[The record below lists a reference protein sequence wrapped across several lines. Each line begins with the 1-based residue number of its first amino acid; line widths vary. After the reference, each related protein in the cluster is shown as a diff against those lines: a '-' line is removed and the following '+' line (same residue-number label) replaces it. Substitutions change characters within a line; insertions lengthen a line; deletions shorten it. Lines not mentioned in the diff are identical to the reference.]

1 MFCYPSL
8 NLSVFYTKYR
18 NQGRRL
24 NYAETKFIFKRR
36 ITGKGTECQRFCTA
50 FEDEADR
57 KEAQKLS
64 SALLST
70 AKKLSVEPSKLM
82 ERLRTAQH

>member
-1 MFCYPSL
+1 MPR
-8 NLSVFYTKYR
+8 LSSYSSEDLREKAQKARDF
-18 NQGRRL
+18 
-24 NYAETKFIFKRR
+24 A
-36 ITGKGTECQRFCTA
+36 QRC
-50 FEDEADR
+50 DNEADR

-70 AKKLSVEPSKLM
+70 AKKLGVEPSKLM

>member
-1 MFCYPSL
+1 MPR
-8 NLSVFYTKYR
+8 LSTYSVEELRAKAHKARDFALR
-18 NQGRRL
+18 CE
-24 NYAETKFIFKRR
+24 A
-36 ITGKGTECQRFCTA
+36 
-50 FEDEADR
+50 EADR

-70 AKKLSVEPSKLM
+70 AKKLGVEPSKLM

>member
-1 MFCYPSL
+1 M
-8 NLSVFYTKYR
+8 
-18 NQGRRL
+18 

-36 ITGKGTECQRFCTA
+36 ITKKGSESTDFALRC
-50 FEDEADR
+50 DKEADR

-70 AKKLSVEPSKLM
+70 AKKLGVEPSKLM
-82 ERLRTAQH
+82 EKLRAAQH

>member
-1 MFCYPSL
+1 MPR
-8 NLSVFYTKYR
+8 LSTYSCDELRAKAHRARDF
-18 NQGRRL
+18 
-24 NYAETKFIFKRR
+24 A
-36 ITGKGTECQRFCTA
+36 QRC
-50 FEDEADR
+50 DNEADR

-70 AKKLSVEPSKLM
+70 AKRLGVEPSKLM